1 MDRKYVIESKRYVD
15 DDGNRT
21 HDSWTSFV
29 EDIKIEDGFVKFAP
43 IDGEHAGLKHYIT
56 FSNIHIVRECPESE

>member
-21 HDSWTSFV
+21 HDSWISLV
-29 EDIKIEDGFVKFAP
+29 GDIKIEDGFVKFIP
-43 IDGEHAGLKHYIT
+43 IDGEYAGLKHYIT
-56 FSNIHIVRECPESE
+56 FSNIQIVRECLGSE

>member
-15 DDGNRT
+15 DYGNKT
-21 HDSWTSFV
+21 FDAWTSFV

-43 IDGEHAGLKHYIT
+43 VDGEHAGLKHYIT

>member
-1 MDRKYVIESKRYVD
+1 MDSKYVIESKRYVD
-15 DDGNRT
+15 DYGNKT
-21 HDSWTSFV
+21 FDAWTSFV

-43 IDGEHAGLKHYIT
+43 VDGEHAGLKHYIT

>member
-15 DDGNRT
+15 DDGNKT
-21 HDSWTSFV
+21 HDSWISFV
-29 EDIKIEDGFVKFAP
+29 EDIKIEDGFFKFTP
-43 IDGEHAGLKHYIT
+43 IDGKHAGLKHYIT